1 MANNETK
8 ILFEKIRSFNESVR
22 LEEGK
27 EWSKLRKRIFSA
39 KTDEEIVKIVEDVK
53 EFFKSDAPEEDK
65 ENLKKYIE
73 CLPMMLDSVKN

>member
-27 EWSKLRKRIFSA
+27 EWSKLRKRIFTA